1 LLKIEKHPFTLNHI
15 PMMSETIRLFYTD
28 DDEEDRTIFREAL
41 RLRDQQ
47 ASLTLFDNGKALL
60 QHLREI
66 TQPEELP
73 SSIVCDMKMPM
84 LDGVEVLK
92 KIKQE
97 PRFEPIPVII
107 LSTSSSKRDRDQ
119 VLSLGACAFFSKPN
133 TFDEV
138 HEMVEDILEISRT
151 KKCE

>member
-1 LLKIEKHPFTLNHI
+1 
-15 PMMSETIRLFYTD
+15 MRSETIRLFYTD

-41 RLRDQQ
+41 RVKDKG
-47 ASLTLFDNGKALL
+47 ASLTLFDNGLSLL

-66 TQPEELP
+66 NRPEELP
-73 SSIVCDMKMPM
+73 NSIVCDMKMPM

-107 LSTSSSKRDRDQ
+107 LSTSSSKRDHDQ
-119 VLSLGACAFFSKPN
+119 VISLGARAFFTKPN
-133 TFDEV
+133 TFPEV
-138 HEMVEDILEISRT
+138 NALVDDILEISRGT
-151 KKCE
+151 STSSG